1 MVCENCKIN
10 LEREGL
16 GYSMLDLDCT
26 CTKTESLTWN
36 LKQVIGLV
44 FIVPIVLGVL
54 IIMTPLILIER
65 MGVWLESN

>member
-10 LEREGL
+10 LDRQEQ
-16 GYSMLDLDCT
+16 GYSPLDLKCT

-36 LKQVIGLV
+36 LKQVIGLI